1 LSGEAKKFLTKILH
15 KDPKKRPSL
24 GKIKKDPFFSEID
37 WAKLARRELMPP
49 STL

>member
-1 LSGEAKKFLTKILH
+1 LH

-24 GKIKKDPFFSEID
+24 EQIKKDPFFSEID
-37 WAKLARRELMPP
+37 WAKLARREVMPP